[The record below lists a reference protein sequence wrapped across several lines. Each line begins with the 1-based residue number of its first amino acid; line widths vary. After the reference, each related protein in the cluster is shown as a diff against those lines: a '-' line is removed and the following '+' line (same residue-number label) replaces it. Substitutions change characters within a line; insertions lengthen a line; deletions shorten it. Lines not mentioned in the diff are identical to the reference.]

1 MFGKADCLDKRL
13 AVCGRFI
20 SVKHH
25 HRHYDYDDEDD
36 DDDENTNVQ
45 DQSCE
50 MSNFLHRQK
59 FEFKI
64 LPQKRVIRN

>member
-13 AVCGRFI
+13 GVCGRFI

-45 DQSCE
+45 DAIPSK
-50 MSNFLHRQK
+50 MSTTSKGSHPAPIVQL
-59 FEFKI
+59 
-64 LPQKRVIRN
+64 V

>member
-45 DQSCE
+45 DAIPSK
-50 MSNFLHRQK
+50 MSTTKREAILHQ
-59 FEFKI
+59 
-64 LPQKRVIRN
+64 